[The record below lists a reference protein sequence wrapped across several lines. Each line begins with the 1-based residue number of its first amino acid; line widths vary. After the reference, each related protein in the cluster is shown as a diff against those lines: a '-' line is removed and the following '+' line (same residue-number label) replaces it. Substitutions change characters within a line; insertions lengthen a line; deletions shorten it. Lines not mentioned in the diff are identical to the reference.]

1 MHSTEL
7 LSSLDDDGPWCNR
20 MTPHLEKLFRYI
32 EKNGKVRV
40 LATVYDLHSNKSD
53 TVTQQFVLNAL
64 NTAPSKYRFSNPEVT
79 ASSIP
84 GMLGTAVDVDADS
97 LVYLVASRLDY
108 KIWEITRLDA
118 DYLSTLTQSEI
129 SGMKRSPINPR

>member
-1 MHSTEL
+1 
-7 LSSLDDDGPWCNR
+7 
-20 MTPHLEKLFRYI
+20 
-32 EKNGKVRV
+32 
-40 LATVYDLHSNKSD
+40 
-53 TVTQQFVLNAL
+53 
-64 NTAPSKYRFSNPEVT
+64 
-79 ASSIP
+79 
-84 GMLGTAVDVDADS
+84 MLGIAVDVDADS